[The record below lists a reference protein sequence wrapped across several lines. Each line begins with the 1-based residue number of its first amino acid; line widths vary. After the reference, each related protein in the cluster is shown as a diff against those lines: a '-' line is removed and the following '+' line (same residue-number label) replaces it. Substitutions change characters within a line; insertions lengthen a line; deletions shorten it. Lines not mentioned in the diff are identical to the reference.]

1 MLKSFIKYIF
11 FIDYSVQFQSNTKSF
26 LTVHNELISNLVVL
40 IRQILP
46 IQDLCQMNRLYKNC
60 WFCLEITLKCICLYT
75 IQFKQYNKQNS
86 SVMPVIESEF
96 YEALRSLYEL
106 LTESIIRFGSM
117 VSTATK
123 DPEFIN
129 SYKSCNRSLAMF
141 IKVNLKFFN
150 FDYISDSY
158 IISIIF
164 KKSLNVLNRKFLFT
178 LINKYLENFHV
189 CDKVHTFYSNY
200 FIITIV

>member
-26 LTVHNELISNLVVL
+26 STVHNELISNLVVL

-60 WFCLEITLKCICLYT
+60 WFCLEITLKSICLYT

-86 SVMPVIESEF
+86 SVMPLIENEF
-96 YEALRSLYEL
+96 YEALWSLYEL

-141 IKVNLKFFN
+141 IMVNSKFFN

-164 KKSLNVLNRKFLFT
+164 
-178 LINKYLENFHV
+178 
-189 CDKVHTFYSNY
+189 
-200 FIITIV
+200 